1 MPGYMLTGDPG
12 AGKTAV
18 LRLLEVTGH
27 VVVEEAATNVIAVD
41 NALGVEE
48 PWHDHAFIDPPP
60 NRRGQ
65 LHRRRVLM
73 HSGSLP
79 RAARLAPVS

>member
-1 MPGYMLTGDPG
+1 MPGYILTGGPG

-48 PWHDHAFIDPPP
+48 PWHDHVFIDAPP
-60 NRRGQ
+60 NRRANSTADESSCKAAAC
-65 LHRRRVLM
+65 HA
-73 HSGSLP
+73 P
-79 RAARLAPVS
+79 RG